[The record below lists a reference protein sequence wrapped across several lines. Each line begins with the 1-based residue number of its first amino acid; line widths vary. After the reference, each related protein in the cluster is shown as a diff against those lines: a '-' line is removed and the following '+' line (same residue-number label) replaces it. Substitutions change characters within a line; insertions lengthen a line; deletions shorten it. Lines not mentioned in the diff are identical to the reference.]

1 MPDPDILVGI
11 DVAKATLCVHIQPDR
26 GRDRTLE
33 VANTG
38 KAIAGL
44 VGQLLALS
52 RAGHRLAIGFE
63 ASGGYEQA
71 LGQALFD
78 AGLPCFLLDPARV
91 RAFARAERQIAKT
104 DPLDAR
110 LIARC
115 LKAIGHSLRPYA
127 PNPLARFLAENVRT
141 RRHLLEQAT
150 ELQAQL
156 ETLTAPSLRRMMARQ
171 VASLR
176 AAVRTVER
184 EIRTALA
191 GDCGTAQLYRRLM
204 TAPGVGPILAA
215 TLLAALPELGQ
226 LSSRQIAALV
236 GVAPFDRQSG
246 RSDRKRTCHG
256 GRPAVRSVLYMACVA
271 VIRMKRGPLKAFY
284 QRLRDN
290 GKPAKV
296 AIVATMRK
304 LVVALNAMVQT
315 NSDWKTA

>member
-127 PNPLARFLAENVRT
+127 PNPLARFLAENVPP
-141 RRHLLEQAT
+141 RRHLLDQAT
-150 ELQAQL
+150 ELQAQI

-191 GDCGTAQLYRRLM
+191 GDCGTAQLYRRL
-204 TAPGVGPILAA
+204 
-215 TLLAALPELGQ
+215 
-226 LSSRQIAALV
+226 SRQIAAL
-236 GVAPFDRQSG
+236 GGAAPFDRQSG
-246 RSDRKRTCHG
+246 RADRKRTCHG

-304 LVVALNAMVQT
+304 PVVALNAMVQT